1 MYYDDAKPGSPVMQ
15 GDDSAPGRDIMY
27 FIGYI
32 LIKLINRVFTKPFVI
47 LAGLLAALGSVDG
60 RSSANEIADGARTNG
75 FAELSRTYVALA
87 IQGDLRQAPSMFE
100 ASVGGGAAGAA
111 LREQFSERFLE
122 PAVSPASQPAITDP
136 AEAVARAYRNYWRQN
151 LMRENDTSEAEAAL
165 VATLSGIL
173 QSGSHMTEPD
183 LTSER
188 LTLDLLE
195 QSGWHYSVASTP
207 PWRDLFVWKS
217 EQRANFRVELTDVS
231 VPVEVIFMD
240 DFVVQGWK
248 DFASLGLASTTGWVE
263 DERLYC
269 VAWAYD
275 TTSENFA
282 VSYLK
287 HEARH
292 LADLRRFPDMDTV
305 ELEYRAKLTE
315 LAFAHRDLQRI
326 WNDFRA
332 KAANNPASP
341 HAQANWRVVRAVE
354 GALAAVQR
362 QETPDASEPVDAT
375 RVNRAARRLLRENTD
390 HHLAASKAAAR

>member
-47 LAGLLAALGSVDG
+47 LPGLLAALGSVDG

-100 ASVGGGAAGAA
+100 KSVGGGAAGAA

-173 QSGSHMTEPD
+173 QSGSHMTETD

-231 VPVEVIFMD
+231 VPVEVNFMD
-240 DFVVQGWK
+240 DIVVQGWK
-248 DFASLGLASTTGWVE
+248 DIASLGQASTTGWVE
-263 DERLYC
+263 HERL
-269 VAWAYD
+269 
-275 TTSENFA
+275 
-282 VSYLK
+282 
-287 HEARH
+287 
-292 LADLRRFPDMDTV
+292 
-305 ELEYRAKLTE
+305 
-315 LAFAHRDLQRI
+315 
-326 WNDFRA
+326 
-332 KAANNPASP
+332 
-341 HAQANWRVVRAVE
+341 
-354 GALAAVQR
+354 
-362 QETPDASEPVDAT
+362 
-375 RVNRAARRLLRENTD
+375 
-390 HHLAASKAAAR
+390 